1 MEDRRFSKVSEVFG
15 SLCSFLRRC
24 IFGIL
29 SVGPVPTHFAFIMD
43 GNRRFAKKEK
53 LEVGAGHRAGFSA
66 LMSILRYC
74 YELGVRYVTI
84 YAFSIE
90 NFKRRPEEVQ
100 NLMDLILEKIE
111 GLLKEESIVN
121 QHGIRVYFIGNLKLL
136 SEPVRMAAEKVMR
149 VTSNNNRCVLL
160 ICIAYTSS
168 DEIVNAVRGSC
179 MGKWDEIQQS
189 GFYKTYNGEIGEI
202 DDPKKINGDQ
212 QYCRNEAYESRVSN
226 ASMACNGSTTRGEGT
241 RNQNSVVESALLRS
255 SEDDKWDEPQE
266 LKVDKNV
273 LRNEIMQGSYS
284 IIKQVDVEKHMYMA
298 VAPDPDIVIRSSG
311 ETRLSNFLL
320 WQTSNC
326 LLYSPS
332 ALWPEI
338 GLRHLVWGVLEF
350 QRNHSYLEKKKKQA

>member
-1 MEDRRFSKVSEVFG
+1 MEDRRGSKVSEVLG
-15 SLCSFLRRC
+15 SLCSFLKRC

-29 SVGPVPTHFAFIMD
+29 SIGPVPSHFAFIMD
-43 GNRRFAKKEK
+43 GNR
-53 LEVGAGHRAGFSA
+53 
-66 LMSILRYC
+66 
-74 YELGVRYVTI
+74 
-84 YAFSIE
+84 SIE

-136 SEPVRMAAEKVMR
+136 SEPVTMAAEKVLVWVSGMKF
-149 VTSNNNRCVLL
+149 
-160 ICIAYTSS
+160 SS
-168 DEIVNAVRGSC
+168 LVSI
-179 MGKWDEIQQS
+179 
-189 GFYKTYNGEIGEI
+189 YKAYNGEIGEI
-202 DDPKKINGDQ
+202 DDPKKIDGATMKGDQ

-226 ASMACNGSTTRGEGT
+226 ASMACNGT
-241 RNQNSVVESALLRS
+241 RNQHSVVESALLRS
-255 SEDDKWDEPQE
+255 SEDDKWDEPQV
-266 LKVDKNV
+266 LKVDENV
-273 LRNEIMQGSYS
+273 QRNEIMQGRYS
-284 IIKQVDVEKHMYMA
+284 VIKQADVEKHMYMA